1 MENRNPQD
9 TVRIELTD
17 QQKQQ
22 LREQTGQDASA
33 IEFSVEELEERI
45 APTALGDFGAELA

>member
-1 MENRNPQD
+1 MDHRDRKE

-17 QQKQQ
+17 EQKKQ
-22 LREQTGQDASA
+22 LRNATGRDANA

-45 APTALGDFGAELA
+45 APMTFARDNLV